1 MFPTD
6 ETDPSLGRR
15 QVATRILR
23 PLRTTLFAFLL
34 TGAIFVLP
42 PVWLAS
48 LAVLGALAVDASFW
62 WFHRRVK
69 GLLSPELANT
79 ALDLLPAV
87 FFVLDSTGCIR
98 YWNAP
103 FAEWSG
109 HDSEDLH
116 GQQLY
121 RFFTE
126 ETPEHVVVA
135 VTRAL
140 TRGVST
146 VEAEFTDANGKTTPV
161 LLTLIRVNLGGMYR
175 LIGVGQDIRARK
187 QAEAQVR
194 EQEQRYRL
202 LAENVT
208 DVVTHLDPATNFK
221 FVSQSVTELLGYEA
235 DELLGRRALDLV
247 HPEDRDW
254 CIRVITEALSEGR
267 RPRPEFRLRTK
278 QDGYVWV
285 EAVGKEIDPGGSRP
299 ELVLTARDISKRK
312 AREAELNIVEA
323 ARREAEQ
330 ARAEAERANRLKSA
344 FLTNMSHEIRTPLTS
359 ILGFAQAIGERL
371 QDLNDASENGDVRA
385 IDRFA
390 RLIAESGERLL
401 GTLDGVLNLSKLEAG
416 EMNLTPQP
424 IDLAQEPQEM
434 TALFEPQAQAAGIE
448 LDVDIQDAP
457 VPAAVDPHGLHIVLQ
472 NLISNALKYTDE
484 DGQVTVRVRG
494 EGDVAVLE
502 VQDTG
507 IGMHPENVPDLFEPF
522 RQESEGLD
530 RTYEGTGL
538 GLAVARRAVEEMDG
552 TIDVET
558 EKGTGSRFIIRL
570 PMPNPEDHIVK
581 A

>member
-1 MFPTD
+1 MLAST
-6 ETDPSLGRR
+6 ETGHAL
-15 QVATRILR
+15 TRTQIAARYLR
-23 PLRTTLFAFLL
+23 WARTTLFAILL
-34 TGAIFVLP
+34 VALLLVSPPLWAAGIAIVGAI
-42 PVWLAS
+42 
-48 LAVLGALAVDASFW
+48 ALDAGFW
-62 WFHRRVK
+62 WFRRRVK
-69 GLLSPELANT
+69 GLLSPELANA
-79 ALDLLPAV
+79 ALDLVPAI
-87 FFVLDSTGCIR
+87 FFVLDSTGCIQ
-98 YWNAP
+98 YWNLP
-103 FAEWSG
+103 FSDWSG
-109 HDSEDLH
+109 HDADDLH

-121 RFFTE
+121 RFFDGDP
-126 ETPEHVVVA
+126 PEHVVVA

-146 VEAEFTDANGKTTPV
+146 VEAEFTNTEGVSIPM
-161 LLTLIRVNLGGMYR
+161 LLTLLRVNLGGTYR

-187 QAEAQVR
+187 EAEAKLR
-194 EQEQRYRL
+194 RQEKRYRL

-208 DVVTHLDPATNFK
+208 DVVTHLDPATNVK

-235 DELLGRRALDLV
+235 DELVGRRALDLV

-254 CIRVITEALSEGR
+254 CMRVITEALSEGR

-278 QDGYVWV
+278 EDGYIWV
-285 EAVGKEIDPGGSRP
+285 EAVGKEIDPPGSRP

-312 AREAELNIVEA
+312 ARETELTIVEA
-323 ARREAEQ
+323 ARQEAEQ

-344 FLTNMSHEIRTPLTS
+344 FLANMSHEIRTPLTS
-359 ILGFAQAIGERL
+359 ILGFAQAIGERVEVL
-371 QDLNDASENGDVRA
+371 EVASKNGDVRA
-385 IDRFA
+385 LDRFA
-390 RLIAESGERLL
+390 ELIEESGERLL

-424 IDLAQEPQEM
+424 IDLAQEPKEV
-434 TALFEPQAQAAGIE
+434 TALFEPQARAAGIE
-448 LDVDIQDAP
+448 LEAEIEDAP

-484 DGQVTVRVRG
+484 DGKVTVRVRV
-494 EGDVAVLE
+494 EDDVAVLE

-538 GLAVARRAVEEMDG
+538 GLAVARRAVEEMHG

-570 PMPNPEDHIVK
+570 PMPNPEDQIVK